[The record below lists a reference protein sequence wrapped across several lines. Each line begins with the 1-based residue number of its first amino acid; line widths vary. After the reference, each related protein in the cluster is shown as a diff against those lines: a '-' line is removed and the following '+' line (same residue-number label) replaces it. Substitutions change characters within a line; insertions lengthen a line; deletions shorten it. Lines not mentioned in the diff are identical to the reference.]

1 MVDENSH
8 TTLARLRPFR
18 AHHPERDDAA
28 VPRRLR
34 LEECSRLRF
43 RLQRLQL
50 VGAERRVLALVRV
63 DAAALRIA
71 TLERGETFR
80 THPARRLE
88 VFDAFHVHLAPDALR
103 CSWRK
108 ANRVAVLRQIAT
120 DAIDPTDRERLVE
133 CLRIR
138 DARLPTTFLVETD
151 QQFGL
156 GGVMLRQPLS
166 ELVGRAEE
174 FWLRGGHTSSASRMS
189 FTILSAGASPSIRT
203 ASDGCS
209 KVAI

>member
-8 TTLARLRPFR
+8 TTLASLRPFR
-18 AHHPERDDAA
+18 AHHPERNDAA
-28 VPRRLR
+28 VARRLR
-34 LEECSRLRF
+34 LEERSRIRF
-43 RLQRLQL
+43 GVQRLQL
-50 VGAERRVLALVRV
+50 VGAEGGVLALVRV

-71 TLERGETFR
+71 TFEHGETFR
-80 THPARRLE
+80 THSPRRLE

-103 CSWRK
+103 CSRRK
-108 ANRVAVLRQIAT
+108 PNRVAVLRQIAT

-133 CLRIR
+133 RFRICN
-138 DARLPTTFLVETD
+138 ARLPTTFLVETD
-151 QQFGL
+151 QQFRL

-166 ELVGRAEE
+166 ELVGGAEE
-174 FWLRGGHTSSASRMS
+174 FRLSRGHTSSASRMS
-189 FTILSAGASPSIRT
+189 FTILSTGASPSIRT